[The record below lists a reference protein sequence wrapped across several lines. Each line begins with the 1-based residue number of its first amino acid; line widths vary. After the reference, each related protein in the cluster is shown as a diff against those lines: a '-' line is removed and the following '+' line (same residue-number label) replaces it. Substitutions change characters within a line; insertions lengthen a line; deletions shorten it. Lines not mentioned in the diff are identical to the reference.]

1 MNICEVWLVLKEV
14 KALLPVASLWASL
27 DYKSV
32 ANWPIMVSRI
42 LLLTKLISEIKPEI
56 HFQRVVF
63 IGQRYFL
70 RHWRQLRDV
79 DLRLHPERQI
89 RTKVFTNLYFCTL
102 KSNSPSDFDFWSKV
116 KTEYKTF

>member
-1 MNICEVWLVLKEV
+1 VLKEV

-42 LLLTKLISEIKPEI
+42 LLLTKLISEINPEI
-56 HFQRVVF
+56 HFQESSLLGKDTSYDTGGSYGTWTYDYTPRDKYV
-63 IGQRYFL
+63 QKFL
-70 RHWRQLRDV
+70 QY
-79 DLRLHPERQI
+79 
-89 RTKVFTNLYFCTL
+89 LYFCTL

>member
-42 LLLTKLISEIKPEI
+42 LLLTKLISEINSEI
-56 HFQRVVF
+56 HLRESSLLGKDTSYYTGGSGGMWTYDYTPRDKYVQK
-63 IGQRYFL
+63 FL
-70 RHWRQLRDV
+70 
-79 DLRLHPERQI
+79 QI
-89 RTKVFTNLYFCTL
+89 Y
-102 KSNSPSDFDFWSKV
+102 
-116 KTEYKTF
+116 TFAL

>member
-42 LLLTKLISEIKPEI
+42 LLLTKLISEINPEI
-56 HFQRVVF
+56 RFQESSLLGKD
-63 IGQRYFL
+63 ISYDIMIIKGGDY
-70 RHWRQLRDV
+70 H
-79 DLRLHPERQI
+79 
-89 RTKVFTNLYFCTL
+89 
-102 KSNSPSDFDFWSKV
+102 
-116 KTEYKTF
+116 

>member
-42 LLLTKLISEIKPEI
+42 LLLTKLISEINPEI
-56 HFQRVVF
+56 RFQESSLLGKDTSYDSAL
-63 IGQRYFL
+63 IKIL
-70 RHWRQLRDV
+70 
-79 DLRLHPERQI
+79 QI
-89 RTKVFTNLYFCTL
+89 NYIAQFGYC
-102 KSNSPSDFDFWSKV
+102 
-116 KTEYKTF
+116 

>member
-1 MNICEVWLVLKEV
+1 MLKEV

-42 LLLTKLISEIKPEI
+42 LLLTKLISEINPEI
-56 HFQRVVF
+56 RFSRVVF

-70 RHWRQLRDV
+70 RQQH
-79 DLRLHPERQI
+79 
-89 RTKVFTNLYFCTL
+89 C
-102 KSNSPSDFDFWSKV
+102 
-116 KTEYKTF
+116 

>member
-42 LLLTKLISEIKPEI
+42 LLLTKLISEINPEI
-56 HFQRVVF
+56 RFQESSLLGKDTSYDINYIFIFPFFQHVVSE
-63 IGQRYFL
+63 
-70 RHWRQLRDV
+70 HKRDPYSCPTCQQGFKNFS
-79 DLRLHPERQI
+79 LLNKHI
-89 RTKVFTNLYFCTL
+89 R
-102 KSNSPSDFDFWSKV
+102 
-116 KTEYKTF
+116 